1 MQTATPETFYTA
13 ILTHTRQGETLL
25 RRVRESGLL
34 LDPGQPVESA
44 SLQVLVEAAM
54 ANSADPL
61 VQVRRFRN
69 AALLAIAERDLRG
82 LASLDENLESIT
94 RLAEMCIEMAYRS
107 ALEASVARH
116 GQPLSPAGAP
126 VDLLIVGMGKLGGR
140 ELNASSDV
148 DLIPILPEDGM
159 TTGREG
165 GGGELD
171 LQSFFTKVVRQT
183 SALLSEATGDGFAFR
198 VDLRLRPNGSSGP
211 VVHTLGMLEDYLV
224 VQGREWERYAWTK
237 ARVVNPPVCMCVS
250 AFAEA
255 VQQLEDVRLPFVY
268 RRYLDYNAL
277 AALRDLHRQ
286 IREEANRRALR
297 DCDWQSGCHPVV
309 DVKLGRGGIREVEF
323 IAQLFQLIRGGRD
336 PSLQARGT
344 RETLETLG
352 RQGRLATNDV
362 EELQSAYAFWRQ
374 LEHRLQYW
382 EDAQTH
388 VLTGDAALVS
398 AMESAMGLSG
408 ETSGEALHE
417 AIAHHQAVVEGH
429 FERLFRS
436 EIGANGSG
444 DLPPATDR
452 DSRLARLSQ
461 LIAARAARSEQ
472 PEVLAKRL
480 QTLIDSLSRRASY
493 LALFDE
499 YPEAL
504 DRVARV
510 LEASEWAAGYLQKH
524 PIVLDELL
532 DSRTLME
539 QPDFEGLRQELQTQL
554 AAAYR
559 AGEPD
564 VERQM
569 DLLREGHHAM
579 LFRLLV
585 QDLQGA
591 WTVERLSDQLSRLA
605 DEILGITL
613 EAAWAATPR
622 RHRESPCFAI
632 VAYGRLG
639 GKELGYAS
647 DLDLIFLHDDP
658 HDLAQ
663 ERYARLAQ
671 RMNVWLSAQTAAGSL
686 FEIDLRLRPNGNAG
700 LLVSDLSGFLEYQRS
715 KAWVWEHQALTRA
728 RFCAGSSQIGE
739 AFERGRHEIL
749 CLPREP
755 QPLLEEI
762 LAMRQRM
769 AEGHPNASGLFD
781 LKHNQGGMVDIEF
794 MVQTL
799 VLRHAHQHPELTA
812 NLGNIALLALCGR
825 LGLIPT
831 DLATAVGDAYR
842 NLRANQHRI
851 RLTGAGSARMQ
862 PKAMTIERDAVRSLW
877 AHIYRDAPAEIRP
890 LSEIRERN
898 R

>member
-1 MQTATPETFYTA
+1 MPTALADTFYTA

-25 RRVRESGLL
+25 RRVQASGLI
-34 LDPGQPVESA
+34 LDPALPVDEQSLRDLRNRARA
-44 SLQVLVEAAM
+44 SSPEPM
-54 ANSADPL
+54 A
-61 VQVRRFRN
+61 QIRRLRN
-69 AALLAIAERDLRG
+69 AALLAIAERDLTG
-82 LASLDENLESIT
+82 QSDLQENLESISL
-94 RLAEMCIEMAYRS
+94 LAELCTEMAYRAS
-107 ALEASVARH
+107 LEALIERH
-116 GQPLSPAGAP
+116 GRPLNATGQP
-126 VDLLIVGMGKLGGR
+126 VDLLIIGMGKLGGR

-148 DLIPILPEDGM
+148 DLIPILPEDGE
-159 TTGREG
+159 TEGRPG
-165 GGGELD
+165 GGGAID
-171 LQSFFTKVVRQT
+171 LQTFFTKVTRQV
-183 SALLSEATGDGFAFR
+183 SGLLSEVTGDGFAFR

-237 ARVVNPPVCMCVS
+237 ARVVNPPVCMTPD
-250 AFAEA
+250 AFAQA
-255 VQQLEDVRLPFVY
+255 VQQLEDIRLPFVF

-336 PSLQARGT
+336 PSLQLRGT
-344 RETLETLG
+344 RETLEILS
-352 RQGRLATNDV
+352 RQGRLLPSDV
-362 EELQSAYAFWRQ
+362 MDLQAAYAFWRR

-388 VLTGDAALVS
+388 VLTGDAGLVS
-398 AMESAMGLSG
+398 AMEAAMGLSG
-408 ETSGEALHE
+408 EVPGEALHA
-417 AIAHHQAVVEGH
+417 AIEHHQSVVEGH

-436 EIGANGSG
+436 ELNASNGGETPLAN
-444 DLPPATDR
+444 DR
-452 DSRLARLSQ
+452 DSRLARLQ
-461 LIAARAARSEQ
+461 TAIEQRAARSADPDQ
-472 PEVLAKRL
+472 LAKRL
-480 QTLIDSLSRRASY
+480 QALIDSLSRRASY

-510 LEASEWAAGYLQKH
+510 LEASEWAASYLQKH

-532 DSRTLME
+532 DPRTLME
-539 QPDFEGLRQELQTQL
+539 QPDFDGFRRELQAQL
-554 AAAYR
+554 AAAVR
-559 AGEPD
+559 GGEPD

-569 DLLREGHHAM
+569 DLLREGHHAA

-585 QDLQGA
+585 QDLSGV

-605 DEILGITL
+605 DEILSITL
-613 EAAWAATPR
+613 EAAWAASPR
-622 RHRESPCFAI
+622 RHRETPCFAV

-658 HDLAQ
+658 HELAQ

-671 RMNVWLSAQTAAGSL
+671 RMNVWLSTQTAAGSL

-700 LLVSDLSGFLEYQRS
+700 LLVSDLSGFLEYQTTQ
-715 KAWVWEHQALTRA
+715 AWVWEHQALTRA
-728 RFCAGSSQIGE
+728 RFCAGSAQIGE
-739 AFERGRHEIL
+739 AFEAGRRQIL

-755 QPLLEEI
+755 EPLLEEI
-762 LAMRQRM
+762 LAMRTRM
-769 AEGHPNASGLFD
+769 AEGHPNPSGRFD
-781 LKHNQGGMVDIEF
+781 LKHDQGGMVDIEF
-794 MVQTL
+794 MVQAL
-799 VLRHAHQHPELTA
+799 VLRYAHQHPSLTQ
-812 NLGNIALLALCGR
+812 NLGNIALLGMAGQ
-825 LGLIPT
+825 LGLIPP
-831 DLATAVGDAYR
+831 DLAEAVGSAYR
-842 NLRANQHRI
+842 TLRANQHRI
-851 RLTGAGSARMQ
+851 RLTGAGSARMDTGSLR
-862 PKAMTIERDAVRSLW
+862 AEREAVRALW
-877 AHIYRDAPAEIRP
+877 SHVFRDAPATIRP
-890 LSEIRERN
+890 LSEIHGRN